1 MYRIL
6 LVEKSNV
13 VSDLLGNLFEDQLL
27 IKSFSDIDEALKSIE
42 DINPEL
48 VILTDEMD
56 ENELLNFCQTIRQR
70 YSLVL
75 PVLMIVNFY
84 SSMNT
89 EQFKNSGV
97 NFIVKPFSRKEFKE
111 KVEYFLFQEKLT
123 KVNVSSI
130 EESENELINKFRP
143 YIKQEVQ
150 TEIYS
155 IFKQLL
161 EGMEQNRVKER
172 VVNQ

>member
-27 IKSFSDIDEALKSIE
+27 IKSFSDIAEALNSIE

-56 ENELLNFCQTIRQR
+56 ENELLNFCQTLRQR

-89 EQFKNSGV
+89 EQFKN
-97 NFIVKPFSRKEFKE
+97 
-111 KVEYFLFQEKLT
+111 
-123 KVNVSSI
+123 
-130 EESENELINKFRP
+130 
-143 YIKQEVQ
+143 
-150 TEIYS
+150 
-155 IFKQLL
+155 
-161 EGMEQNRVKER
+161 
-172 VVNQ
+172 

>member
-1 MYRIL
+1 MYPIL

-42 DINPEL
+42 EINPEL

-56 ENELLNFCQTIRQR
+56 ENGLLNFCQTLRQR

-89 EQFKNSGV
+89 EQFKNLGV
-97 NFIVKPFSRKEFKE
+97 DFIVKPFSREEFKE
-111 KVEYFLFQEKLT
+111 KVGYFLFKEKPT
-123 KVNVSSI
+123 KVDVSFV